1 MSQVF
6 SGNVGALA
14 SAPIFPGLRTC
25 FDAAFHELNLA
36 VVMLAPAVNTA
47 SELVDVPILS
57 ANVCR
62 KRSLLVPAKEDNHMD
77 PTARLEPI
85 PRPPGHLLIGNLL
98 DLDAGHPIESL
109 MDLARQYGPIYELTI
124 PSRGSRI
131 IVSGTS
137 WSTSCVTNP
146 ASISWWDQA

>member
-1 MSQVF
+1 
-6 SGNVGALA
+6 
-14 SAPIFPGLRTC
+14 
-25 FDAAFHELNLA
+25 
-36 VVMLAPAVNTA
+36 
-47 SELVDVPILS
+47 
-57 ANVCR
+57 
-62 KRSLLVPAKEDNHMD
+62 MD